1 VPPPKT
7 IWTLGSATPTQPP
20 SCRKNN
26 KPKRTQRGYSLRRTI
41 LLFSLISGI
50 AVLSSGCKSPEAA
63 AKGPAVQALPVQT
76 LAVTLAPVQQT
87 SDYVATIKSRRSVT
101 VMPQVSGNL
110 TQILVKSGD
119 HVKSGQLMMTV
130 DPIRQ
135 QALVDAQKS
144 TENQK
149 KALYD
154 YNVLEIE
161 RQRKLFDA
169 GVTSRDTLDQAEQ
182 SFQNTKADWQS
193 AISTRKSLEEQLAYY
208 RIKAPFDG
216 IVGDIPVHLGD
227 YVTPSTSLTTVDE
240 NKDLEAYIYVPT
252 ERSGDVHIGL
262 PVQILNGDDKVQES
276 TQVDF
281 LSPQVDT
288 QLQGILLKAPVHST
302 SVALRSAELVKARVV
317 WSTAPRPVIPV
328 LSVSR
333 LGGQAFVYVAATQNG
348 KSFANQRAVTLGNT
362 INNNYVVLSGLSA
375 GDQLIVSGTQF
386 LQDGMPV
393 MPIPAGAPKTPAAPQ
408 SGQ

>member
-1 VPPPKT
+1 M
-7 IWTLGSATPTQPP
+7 
-20 SCRKNN
+20 
-26 KPKRTQRGYSLRRTI
+26 
-41 LLFSLISGI
+41 
-50 AVLSSGCKSPEAA
+50 
-63 AKGPAVQALPVQT
+63 QAMPVQT

-101 VMPQVSGNL
+101 IMPQVSGNL

-119 HVKSGQLMMTV
+119 HVKSGQLIMTV

-161 RQRKLFDA
+161 RQRKLFEA

-252 ERSGDVHIGL
+252 ERSSDVHLGL
-262 PVQILNGDDKVQES
+262 PVQILNGDDKVQE
-276 TQVDF
+276 TTAVDF

-302 SVALRSAELVKARVV
+302 SVSLRSAELVKARVV
-317 WSTAPRPVIPV
+317 WSTAPKPVIPV
-328 LSVSR
+328 LSVTR

-348 KSFANQRAVTLGNT
+348 KSFASQRAVTLGGT
-362 INNNYVVLSGLSA
+362 TNNNYVVLSGLSA

-393 MPIPAGAPKTPAAPQ
+393 MPLPAGPPKTPAAPQ